1 MKYLYPKQ
9 IIYLH
14 RQIVQI
20 SGGSYGLRDEG
31 LLESAVYRPQATFGG
46 HEFYPDLFSKVA
58 ALGFSLIKNHPFID
72 ANKRVGFEAMRL
84 MLRLNGFDLRASEDD
99 KFNFVME
106 IAKGNLTEQQIAERL
121 KKYSKKRS

>member
-9 IIYLH
+9 IIYL
-14 RQIVQI
+14 RQQIVQI
-20 SGGSYGLRDEG
+20 SGGSHGLRDEG
-31 LLESAVYRPQATFGG
+31 LLESAVYRPQATFGS

-84 MLRLNGFDLRASEDD
+84 MLRLNGFDLRASEND
-99 KFNFVME
+99 KFHFVVE
-106 IAKGNLTEQQIAERL
+106 IAKGNLTEQQITEWL
-121 KKYSKKRS
+121 QKHSKKRP